1 MLKNL
6 FCEDISVEYE
16 FKSVKFKGV
25 VDRLIMNNLDLS
37 GYITD
42 SKHYRRAH
50 VHIDIYW
57 FIYSRWNLSKF
68 VVLKHFGS
76 EFLHEEPCCL
86 DVSIYMLKC
95 VFCWDIVLENE
106 FKRCVYLG
114 PNNHSSRWSLSKF
127 VVSKHLWWE
136 SLHGEPCFRLDI
148 PVYML

>member
-50 VHIDIYW
+50 VHIDIY
-57 FIYSRWNLSKF
+57 
-68 VVLKHFGS
+68 
-76 EFLHEEPCCL
+76 
-86 DVSIYMLKC
+86 
-95 VFCWDIVLENE
+95 
-106 FKRCVYLG
+106 
-114 PNNHSSRWSLSKF
+114 
-127 VVSKHLWWE
+127 
-136 SLHGEPCFRLDI
+136 
-148 PVYML
+148 